1 VFIDNQWIIKN
12 FFHCFFLSVWQIC
25 CTFAENFKFIN
36 VMKKTLFSL
45 TLCLLGL
52 CGAYAVSLPGISIV
66 FVEIYGI
73 MPVNDPHNG
82 DAGGRPD
89 PTQQIIGG
97 IDGNDLNIGIV
108 GDGEIDA
115 GEIGEVIVID
125 PETGEIIIEEEII
138 GQTSVNIPEPG
149 SYTAY
154 VVVDGITYAG
164 DFVVE

>member
-1 VFIDNQWIIKN
+1 
-12 FFHCFFLSVWQIC
+12 
-25 CTFAENFKFIN
+25 
-36 VMKKTLFSL
+36 MKKTFFLL
-45 TLCLLGL
+45 TMCLMGM
-52 CGAYAVSLPGISIV
+52 CSAYAVSLPGTLIV
-66 FVEIYGI
+66 FVDIYGV
-73 MPVNDPHNG
+73 MPVDDPCGG
-82 DAGGRPD
+82 DDTGRPD
-89 PTQQIIGG
+89 PNRVVGG

-108 GDGEIDA
+108 DDGGVDA
-115 GEIGEVIVID
+115 GDVGEVIVID